1 MEIVTADLWDEHA
14 TALKVLPLELQNYG
28 GKTAFCGKIVTLKV
42 YEDNSYVRKTLEEDG
57 KGKVLVVDGGGSK
70 RCALVGDNIASL
82 ANENGWEGII
92 IYGCI
97 RDSKVIKTMDV
108 GIKAIGT
115 CPVKS
120 RKQNVGSKGET
131 LLIEGTEIVPG
142 NHIYSDE
149 DGVLISSEKLM

>member
-1 MEIVTADLWDEHA
+1 MEIVTADLWDEHT
-14 TALKVLPLELQNYG
+14 TALKVLNLELKNYG
-28 GKTAFCGKIVTLKV
+28 RKTSFYGEVVTLKV
-42 YEDNSYVRKTLEEDG
+42 YEDNSYLRKTLEENG

-82 ANENGWEGII
+82 ANENDWEGII

-131 LLIEGTEIVPG
+131 LLIEGTEIISG
-142 NHIYSDE
+142 DYIYSDE
-149 DGVLISSEKLM
+149 DGILLSSGKLV